1 MKQSFTQRIAAPT
14 KQYSYIQVY
23 GFSPVPMDGAQ
34 ELAFD
39 GGYST
44 VQLPWRFSFGGVPYN
59 TMYVSQ
65 RRETSMA
72 FVMARRVM
80 LESGRNVMAILVF
93 ELHVVLMLAPITRRA
108 TGATVESLLFHE
120 LRPPGTD
127 DHVTPATVPVETE
140 ASDLMPYLL
149 PE

>member
-1 MKQSFTQRIAAPT
+1 MKQSFAQRIAAPA

-23 GFSPVPMDGAQ
+23 GFSLVPMDGAQ

-65 RRETSMA
+65 RWSQERLVTQG
-72 FVMARRVM
+72 VLTQKGDVYYVY
-80 LESGRNVMAILVF
+80 SGQYGTVT
-93 ELHVVLMLAPITRRA
+93 TRSSA
-108 TGATVESLLFHE
+108 
-120 LRPPGTD
+120 
-127 DHVTPATVPVETE
+127 
-140 ASDLMPYLL
+140 
-149 PE
+149 